1 MTKAKT
7 LVKSNEKNSTISM
20 KELAS
25 RVSRLEQHLENYK
38 NVGNTPFQKG
48 DGNCMKINRAVMIGG
63 EKHWIRANTE
73 QEYADKIIRLYAGEP
88 TTVVKHNF
96 EKYAITWFEVYA
108 LPRIEKATV
117 ATYKRQLARYLIPHF
132 GKMSVEEITVDD
144 VQRLFNDISGTK
156 ATKDKVK
163 NVLNM
168 ILEAAV
174 EDGLL
179 DRNPLKSRRLRIT
192 GEASKTTKPYTQE
205 EMRYIAANLD
215 KIRSSSDQQYFV
227 LLAFHPLRL
236 EEVLGLKWEDI
247 DLEARIIH
255 VRRAVTH
262 PDRNK
267 PEIKSTKTAA
277 SVRDVGLS
285 AIAIPYLVP
294 GKPGDFVCGNSKP
307 LSYSEVRR
315 MNVRIG
321 KQLKFDGSIV
331 PQRFRTTVLTD
342 LYDKTKDI
350 KQTQAA
356 AGHTTSAMTLKH
368 YVKGRCN
375 DPLASAAAVD
385 AVYSST

>member
-1 MTKAKT
+1 MEE
-7 LVKSNEKNSTISM
+7 LVN
-20 KELAS
+20 

-48 DGNCMKINRAVMIGG
+48 DGNMKINRAVMIGG
-63 EKHWIRANTE
+63 EKRWIRANTE

-88 TTVVKHNF
+88 TTVEKHNF
-96 EKYAITWFEVYA
+96 EKYAVTWFEVYA
-108 LPRIEKATV
+108 LPHIAT
-117 ATYKRQLARYLIPHF
+117 ATATTYRRQLTRYLIPHF
-132 GKMSVEEITVDD
+132 GNKAVEEITVDD
-144 VQRLFNDISGTK
+144 VQRLFNSMSCSK
-156 ATKDKVK
+156 ATKDKAK

-168 ILEAAV
+168 ILEAAI

-179 DRNPLKSRRLRIT
+179 KRNPLTSQRLRIT
-192 GEASKTTKPYTQE
+192 GAASKTTEAYTQK
-205 EMRYIAANLD
+205 EMQYMAANLD
-215 KIRSSSDQQYFV
+215 KIRSRADQQYFV

-247 DLEARIIH
+247 DLEARVIH

-267 PEIKSTKTAA
+267 PEIKATKTAA

-285 AIAIPYLVP
+285 SIALPYLVP
-294 GKPGDFVCGNSKP
+294 GKPVDFICGGRKP

-315 MNVRIG
+315 SNVRIG
-321 KQLKFDGSIV
+321 KQLYFDGSIV

-342 LYDKTKDI
+342 LYDRTKDI

-385 AVYSST
+385 AVYTSP